1 MSCENKIDEFMKNI
15 ENDKIMMETQFA
27 NLESIVKEKDNLTYS
42 DLVKLLSDFNT
53 VNLMY
58 NQLCN
63 DLTLFISI
71 FRSEEEEKEIRIYKT
86 DELIKL
92 LQDKIDEVQ
101 KDSKTA

>member
-71 FRSEEEEKEIRIYKT
+71 FRSEEEKEIRIYKT

>member
-27 NLESIVKEKDNLTYS
+27 NLESIVKEKSDLTYN
-42 DLVKLLSDFNT
+42 DLVQLLSNFNT
-53 VNLMY
+53 TNLMY

-71 FRSEEEEKEIRIYKT
+71 FKSEEEQEIRIYKT
-86 DELIKL
+86 DELVKL
-92 LQDKIDEVQ
+92 LQNKIDKVQ
-101 KDSKTA
+101 NDKNTN